1 MLVTGA
7 DSGIGRAAAI
17 AFAKEGADVAINYL
31 PQEEPDA
38 REVVEVIKG
47 SGRKAV
53 PIPGDLREEQFCRQL
68 VDHAVQQ
75 LGGLDAVV
83 NVAGRQQAVENIEE
97 LSTES
102 IDSTFKT
109 NVYAM
114 VWIVKAALPHLRPGS
129 VIINTASEQGYNP
142 DPWLVDYAMTK
153 AAIVNFTKST
163 GKQLAKRGIRV
174 NAVAPGPFWTAL
186 QISGGTMPSK
196 IPTFGQQTPL
206 GRAGQPVEIAPVYV
220 ALAAGDLSYGTGG
233 IWGNTGGNPGPG

>member
-1 MLVTGA
+1 M
-7 DSGIGRAAAI
+7 
-17 AFAKEGADVAINYL
+17 
-31 PQEEPDA
+31 
-38 REVVEVIKG
+38 IKG